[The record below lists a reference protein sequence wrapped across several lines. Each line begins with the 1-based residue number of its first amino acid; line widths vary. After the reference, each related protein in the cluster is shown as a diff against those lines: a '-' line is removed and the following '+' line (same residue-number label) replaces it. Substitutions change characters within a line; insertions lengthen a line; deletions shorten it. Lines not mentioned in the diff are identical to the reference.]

1 MDEFEKIMKGVTKE
15 MERDPEQLYAYLREH
30 GDRLMGRAREKVLP
44 KKPIKEEDKEKKPS
58 IKLHID
64 EL

>member
-1 MDEFEKIMKGVTKE
+1 MDEFEKIMKGVSKD
-15 MERDPEQLYAYLREH
+15 MERDPEKLYEYLREH
-30 GDRLMGRAREKVLP
+30 GDRLMGKARRKAYP
-44 KKPIKEEDKEKKPS
+44 KKPIKEEEEEKKPS